1 MSSIAMRKLILIA
14 REKFAADFCADPKVF
29 DSSFWDVS
37 CFRDRA
43 FNRTNRHVY
52 FTRHGTNDQPLPADY
67 SGVVKSWLV
76 LDRRTPGN
84 MGLRLAGA
92 RILWEAIL
100 TRRGGDPE
108 AFRWTAL
115 SEEDLSQAELLMR
128 VHWAE
133 STTYKRMMS
142 LLVFT
147 RFLTSRNLCRPLY
160 YTAQT
165 PRVEDFNRHT
175 IAGQQAR
182 RDRLPT
188 EAVLNGLAD
197 IYREHAVEPRD
208 KLRAAALAI
217 LVVTGFR
224 IGELLTLPLDCEL
237 RETSGGQPRFGLR
250 YYREKSRGGRR
261 LLAVRWLTPIGAA
274 LAQEAI
280 ERIRKITHAARQ
292 RAQVLERSPHRVPL
306 PGFHWGARMTRRE
319 VALVLGC
326 DHLSVF
332 AIPPDKLPRHRIRNG
347 SYYRAFEVEAYLRSL
362 RVMHLWTVDRRD
374 GTRQKLSESLFIA
387 FRNFFHTTRSACQL
401 LVEPMLH
408 TQIADFI
415 TCRGNMKSAFEMF
428 GIREANGAFCR
439 MTTHQLRHWLN
450 HIADKGGLPV
460 ELQTRW
466 LGRENAKDTEAYRH
480 ATVSERLEWV
490 KMGMREGSLQG
501 TKADIYVELPR
512 GQREAFLDGEIQAA
526 HITAFGICLHDFAVT
541 PCPFHLNCVRGCPD
555 YLRTR
560 GNQKER
566 EHLIQIRTAT
576 EQALHAARL
585 RAAHNAGITEPWVR
599 HCEQTLDGIAK
610 ALAVDDDME
619 LGDSRSKA
627 VSRSAGCPE

>member
-14 REKFAADFCADPKVF
+14 REKFAADFGADPEMF

-43 FNRTNRHVY
+43 FNRTNRRVY
-52 FTRHGTNDQPLPADY
+52 FTRYGTDDQPLPADY

-128 VHWAE
+128 IHWAE

-142 LLVFT
+142 LLVFV
-147 RFLTSRNLCRPLY
+147 RFLASRNLCRPLY

-175 IAGQQAR
+175 IAGQEAR

-208 KLRAAALAI
+208 KLRVDALAI

-224 IGELLTLPLDCEL
+224 IGELLTLPLDCEV
-237 RETSGGQPRFGLR
+237 RETNGRQLRYGLR
-250 YYREKSRGGRR
+250 YFREKSRGGRR

-274 LAQEAI
+274 LVQEAI
-280 ERIRKITHAARQ
+280 GSIRKITHAARQ
-292 RAQVLERSPHRVPL
+292 RAKVLERSPHRVPL
-306 PGFHWGARMTRRE
+306 PGFHWGARMTQHE
-319 VALVLGC
+319 VARVLGC
-326 DHLSVF
+326 MHQSVF
-332 AIPPDKLPRHRIRNG
+332 AIPRDKLIRHRDSKG
-347 SYYRAFEVEAYLRSL
+347 TYFRAFEVEAYLRNL
-362 RVMHLWTVDRRD
+362 HGGQLWTVDRRD

-387 FRNFFHTTRSACQL
+387 FLNFFHTTRSACQL

-415 TCRGNMKSAFEMF
+415 TCRANMKSAFEKF

-466 LGRENAKDTEAYRH
+466 LGRENAKDTLLSCLQNPSRTNRDSILRSFTTTA
-480 ATVSERLEWV
+480 
-490 KMGMREGSLQG
+490 GSTAG
-501 TKADIYVELPR
+501 LPPR
-512 GQREAFLDGEIQAA
+512 PTCSD
-526 HITAFGICLHDFAVT
+526 TFA
-541 PCPFHLNCVRGCPD
+541 
-555 YLRTR
+555 
-560 GNQKER
+560 
-566 EHLIQIRTAT
+566 
-576 EQALHAARL
+576 
-585 RAAHNAGITEPWVR
+585 
-599 HCEQTLDGIAK
+599 
-610 ALAVDDDME
+610 
-619 LGDSRSKA
+619 
-627 VSRSAGCPE
+627 

>member
-1 MSSIAMRKLILIA
+1 
-14 REKFAADFCADPKVF
+14 
-29 DSSFWDVS
+29 
-37 CFRDRA
+37 
-43 FNRTNRHVY
+43 
-52 FTRHGTNDQPLPADY
+52 
-67 SGVVKSWLV
+67 
-76 LDRRTPGN
+76 
-84 MGLRLAGA
+84 
-92 RILWEAIL
+92 
-100 TRRGGDPE
+100 
-108 AFRWTAL
+108 
-115 SEEDLSQAELLMR
+115 
-128 VHWAE
+128 
-133 STTYKRMMS
+133 MMS
-142 LLVFT
+142 LLVFV
-147 RFLTSRNLCRPLY
+147 RFLASRSLCRPLY

-175 IAGQQAR
+175 IAGQEAR

-197 IYREHAVEPRD
+197 IYREYAVEPRD

-224 IGELLTLPLDCEL
+224 IGELLTLPLDCEV
-237 RETSGGQPRFGLR
+237 RETSGGQPRYGLR
-250 YYREKSRGGRR
+250 YLREKSRGGRR

-280 ERIRKITHAARQ
+280 ESIRKITHAARQ

-306 PGFHWGARMTRRE
+306 PGFHWGARMTQGE
-319 VALVLGC
+319 VARVLGC
-326 DHLSVF
+326 NHLSVF
-332 AIPPDKLPRHRIRNG
+332 TIAREKLIRHRDSNG
-347 SYYRAFEVEAYLRSL
+347 IYYRAFEVEAYLRNL
-362 RVMHLWTVDRRD
+362 RVKQLWTVDRRD

-387 FRNFFHTTRSACQL
+387 FRNFFHVTRSACPL
-401 LVEPMLH
+401 LVEPVLH
-408 TQIADFI
+408 AQISDFI
-415 TCRGNMKSAFEMF
+415 TCRGNMKSAFEKF

-490 KMGMREGSLQG
+490 KAGMREGSLHG
-501 TKADIYVELPR
+501 IKADIYVELPR

-526 HITAFGICLHDFAVT
+526 HFTAFGICLHDFAIT

-585 RAAHNAGITEPWVR
+585 RAAHNAGIAEPWVR

-619 LGDSRSKA
+619 LGDSRSMA
-627 VSRSAGCPE
+627 VSRRARCPE

>member
-1 MSSIAMRKLILIA
+1 MSSIAMRKLLLIA
-14 REKFAADFCADPKVF
+14 REKFAADFGADPAMF

-52 FTRHGTNDQPLPADY
+52 FTRYGSNDQPLPPDY
-67 SGVVKSWLV
+67 SGVVKSWLI

-100 TRRGGDPE
+100 ARRGGDPE
-108 AFRWTAL
+108 AFRWPAL

-142 LLVFT
+142 LLVFV
-147 RFLTSRNLCRPLY
+147 RFLASRSLCRPLY

-175 IAGQQAR
+175 IAGQEAR

-197 IYREHAVEPRD
+197 IYREYAVEPRD

-224 IGELLTLPLDCEL
+224 IGELLTLPLDCEV
-237 RETSGGQPRFGLR
+237 RETSGGQPRYGLR
-250 YYREKSRGGRR
+250 YLREKSRGGRR

-280 ERIRKITHAARQ
+280 ESIRKITHAARQ

-306 PGFHWGARMTRRE
+306 PGFHWGARMTQGE
-319 VALVLGC
+319 VARVLGC
-326 DHLSVF
+326 NHLSVF
-332 AIPPDKLPRHRIRNG
+332 TIAREKLIRHRDSNG
-347 SYYRAFEVEAYLRSL
+347 IYYRAFEVEAYLRNL
-362 RVMHLWTVDRRD
+362 RVKQLWTVDRRD

-387 FRNFFHTTRSACQL
+387 FRNFFHTTRSACPL
-401 LVEPMLH
+401 LVEPVLLS
-408 TQIADFI
+408 QIADFV
-415 TCRGNMKSAFEMF
+415 TCRANAKSAFERF
-428 GIREANGAFCR
+428 EIREPDGAFCR

-466 LGRENAKDTEAYRH
+466 LGRENARDTEAYRH

-490 KMGMREGSLQG
+490 KAGMREGTLSG
-501 TKADIYVELPR
+501 VKTDVYFELPLS
-512 GQREAFLDGEIQAA
+512 QREAFLEGELQAV
-526 HITAFGICLHDFAVT
+526 HFTAFGICLHDFAVT

-566 EHLIQIRTAT
+566 QHLIQIRAAT
-576 EQALHAARL
+576 EEALAAARL
-585 RAAHNAGITEPWVR
+585 QTARGASIAEPWVR
-599 HCEQTLDGIAK
+599 HCKETLDGIAK
-610 ALAVDDDME
+610 ALAVDEDE
-619 LGDSRSKA
+619 EDSGASVAFSEGGRCR
-627 VSRSAGCPE
+627 V

>member
-1 MSSIAMRKLILIA
+1 MSSAAVRKLVLIA
-14 REKFAADFCADPKVF
+14 REKFAADLGADPGMF

-37 CFRDRA
+37 CLKDRA

-52 FTRHGTNDQPLPADY
+52 FTRYGTNDQPLPTDY
-67 SGVVKSWLV
+67 SRVVKSWLI
-76 LDRRTPGN
+76 LDRRSPGN
-84 MGLRLAGA
+84 MGLRLDCA

-100 TRRGGDPE
+100 TRRGGDPA
-108 AFRWTAL
+108 AFRWPAL
-115 SEEDLSQAELLMR
+115 SEEDLSQAELLMQA
-128 VHWAE
+128 HWAQ

-147 RFLTSRNLCRPLY
+147 RFLASRNLCRPLY

-175 IAGQQAR
+175 IAGQEAR
-182 RDRLPT
+182 RDRLPS

-197 IYREHAVEPRD
+197 VYREHGVEPRD
-208 KLRAAALAI
+208 RLRAAALAI

-224 IGELLTLPLDCEL
+224 VGELLTLPLDCEV
-237 RETSGGQPRFGLR
+237 REASGGQPRYGLR
-250 YYREKSRGGRR
+250 YYREKSRGGAR

-280 ERIRKITHAARQ
+280 GRIRKITHAARQ
-292 RAQVLERSPHRVPL
+292 RAQVLENSPHRVPL
-306 PGFHWGARMTRRE
+306 PGFHWGARMTHGEIAR
-319 VALVLGC
+319 VLGC
-326 DHLSVF
+326 NHRSVF
-332 AIPPDKLPRHRIRNG
+332 AIPRDRLIRHRDSKG
-347 SYYRAFEVEAYLRSL
+347 TYFRAFEVEAYLRNL
-362 RVMHLWTVDRRD
+362 RVRQLWTVDRRD

-387 FRNFFHTTRSACQL
+387 FRNFFHSTRSACPL
-401 LVEPMLH
+401 LVEPVLL
-408 TQIADFI
+408 TQISDFI
-415 TCRGNMKSAFEMF
+415 TRKANMKSAFEKF

-466 LGRENAKDTEAYRH
+466 LGRESARDTEAYRH

-490 KMGMREGSLQG
+490 KAGMREASLQG
-501 TKADIYVELPR
+501 IKADIYFELPQA
-512 GQREAFLDGEIQAA
+512 QREAFLEGEIQAA
-526 HITAFGICLHDFAVT
+526 HFTAFGICLHDFAVT

-566 EHLIQIRTAT
+566 QHLIQIREAT
-576 EQALHAARL
+576 EQTLAV
-585 RAAHNAGITEPWVR
+585 AGLQTTRNSEIAEPWVR
-599 HCEQTLDGIAK
+599 HCKETLDGIAK

-619 LGDSRSKA
+619 PGDDGPMVSSRSG
-627 VSRSAGCPE
+627 RCPE

>member
-1 MSSIAMRKLILIA
+1 MSSVAMRKLVLIA
-14 REKFAADFCADPKVF
+14 REKFAADFCADAEMF
-29 DSSFWDVS
+29 DASFWDVS

-52 FTRHGTNDQPLPADY
+52 FTHYGTNDQPLPADY
-67 SGVVKSWLV
+67 SGAVKSWLV

-84 MGLRLAGA
+84 MGLRLAGG

-108 AFRWTAL
+108 AFRWPAL

-142 LLVFT
+142 LLVFV
-147 RFLTSRNLCRPLY
+147 RFLASRNLCRPLY

-175 IAGQQAR
+175 IAGQEAR

-224 IGELLTLPLDCEL
+224 IGELLTLPLDCEV
-237 RETSGGQPRFGLR
+237 RETSGGQLRYGLR
-250 YYREKSRGGRR
+250 YFREKSRGGRR

-292 RAQVLERSPHRVPL
+292 RAQVLENSPHRVPL
-306 PGFHWGARMTRRE
+306 PGFHWGARMTQGE

-326 DHLSVF
+326 GHLSIF
-332 AIPPDKLPRHRIRNG
+332 AIPRDKLPRHRDSKG
-347 SYYRAFEVEAYLRSL
+347 TYFRAFEVEAYLRNL
-362 RVMHLWTVDRRD
+362 RVGQLWTVDRRD

-387 FRNFFHTTRSACQL
+387 FRNFFHVTRSACPL
-401 LVEPMLH
+401 LVEPVLNS
-408 TQIADFI
+408 QISDFI
-415 TCRGNMKSAFEMF
+415 TCRANMKSAFEKF

-439 MTTHQLRHWLN
+439 MTTHRLRHWLN
-450 HIADKGGLPV
+450 YIADKGGLPV

-466 LGRENAKDTEAYRH
+466 LGRENARDTEAYRH

-490 KMGMREGSLQG
+490 KAGMREGSLQG
-501 TKADIYVELPR
+501 IKADIYVELPR
-512 GQREAFLDGEIQAA
+512 GQREAFLEGEIQAA
-526 HITAFGICLHDFAVT
+526 HFTAFGICLHDFAVT

-585 RAAHNAGITEPWVR
+585 QAAHSAGIAEPWVR

-619 LGDSRSKA
+619 LGDSRSIA

>member
-1 MSSIAMRKLILIA
+1 MSSASVRKLILIA
-14 REKFAADFCADPKVF
+14 REKFAADFSVDTEMF
-29 DSSFWDVS
+29 DSPCWDVS
-37 CFRDRA
+37 RLKDRA
-43 FNRTNRHVY
+43 FNRTNRNVY
-52 FTRHGTNDQPLPADY
+52 FTRYGTNDQPLPVEF
-67 SGVVKSWLV
+67 SRVVKSWLI
-76 LDRRTPGN
+76 LDRRSPGD
-84 MGLRLAGA
+84 MGLRLDCA
-92 RILWEAIL
+92 RILWEAII
-100 TRRGGDPE
+100 TRRRGEPT
-108 AFRWTAL
+108 AFRWPTL
-115 SEEDLSQAELLMR
+115 SEEDLSQAELLMQAR
-128 VHWAE
+128 WAQ

-142 LLVFT
+142 LLVFI
-147 RFLTSRNLCRPLY
+147 RFLASRNLCRPLY

-175 IAGQQAR
+175 IAGQEAR

-224 IGELLTLPLDCEL
+224 VGELLTLPLDCEV
-237 RETSGGQPRFGLR
+237 RETRGGQPRYGPR
-250 YYREKSRGGRR
+250 YYREKSRGGAR

-280 ERIRKITHAARQ
+280 GRIRKITRVARQ
-292 RAQVLERSPHRVPL
+292 RAQVLENSPHRVPL
-306 PGFHWGARMTRRE
+306 PAFHWGARMTRLE
-319 VALVLGC
+319 VAHILGC
-326 DHLSVF
+326 NHLSVF
-332 AIPPDKLPRHRIRNG
+332 NIPQDKLVRHRDRSGI
-347 SYYRAFEVEAYLRSL
+347 YYRAFEVEAYLRNL
-362 RVMHLWTVDRRD
+362 RVRQLWTVDRRD

-387 FRNFFHTTRSACQL
+387 FRNFFHATRSACPL
-401 LVEPMLH
+401 LVEPVLLS
-408 TQIADFI
+408 QIADFV
-415 TCRGNMKSAFEMF
+415 TCRGNMKSAFEKF
-428 GIREANGAFCR
+428 DIREPNGAFCR

-490 KMGMREGSLQG
+490 KAGMREGSLHG
-501 TKADIYVELPR
+501 TKTNIYLELPR
-512 GQREAFLDGEIQAA
+512 GQRDDFLEGEIQAA
-526 HITAFGICLHDFAVT
+526 HFTAFGICLHDFAVT

-566 EHLIQIRTAT
+566 QHLIQIRAAT
-576 EQALHAARL
+576 EQSLAGARL
-585 RAAHNAGITEPWVR
+585 QTTHHPGIAEPWVR
-599 HCEQTLDGIAK
+599 HCEETLDGIAK
-610 ALAVDDDME
+610 ALAVDDDTESDDRPMF
-619 LGDSRSKA
+619 SA
-627 VSRSAGCPE
+627 RSARCPE

>member
-1 MSSIAMRKLILIA
+1 MSSASVQKLVLIA
-14 REKFAADFCADPKVF
+14 REKFAADFGADPEMF
-29 DSSFWDVS
+29 DSPFWDVS
-37 CFRDRA
+37 CLKDRA
-43 FNRTNRHVY
+43 FNRTNRNVY
-52 FTRHGTNDQPLPADY
+52 FTRHDTNDQPLPAGF
-67 SGVVKSWLV
+67 SSVVKSWLI
-76 LDRRTPGN
+76 LDRHSPGN
-84 MGLRLAGA
+84 MGLRLATV

-100 TRRGGDPE
+100 TRCGGDPA
-108 AFRWTAL
+108 AFRWQTL

-147 RFLTSRNLCRPLY
+147 RFLASRNLCRPLY

-175 IAGQQAR
+175 IAGQEAR

-224 IGELLTLPLDCEL
+224 IGELLTLPLDCEV
-237 RETSGGQPRFGLR
+237 RETRGGQPRYGLR
-250 YYREKSRGGRR
+250 YYREKTRGGAR
-261 LLAVRWLTPIGAA
+261 LLAVRWLTPIGTE
-274 LAQEAI
+274 LAQAAI
-280 ERIRKITHAARQ
+280 SQIREITHAARQ
-292 RAQVLERSPHRVPL
+292 RAKVLELSSHRVPI
-306 PGFHWGARMTRRE
+306 PGFHWGARMTQGE
-319 VALVLGC
+319 VARVLGC
-326 DHLSVF
+326 MHGSVF
-332 AIPPDKLPRHRIRNG
+332 AIPRDKLIRHRDSKG
-347 SYYRAFEVEAYLRSL
+347 TYFRAFEVEAYLRNL
-362 RVMHLWTVDRRD
+362 HVGQLWTVDRRD

-387 FRNFFHTTRSACQL
+387 FRNFFHTTRSACQM

-408 TQIADFI
+408 AQIADFI
-415 TCRGNMKSAFEMF
+415 TCRANMKSAFEKF

-450 HIADKGGLPV
+450 HIADKGGLAV

-466 LGRENAKDTEAYRH
+466 LGRENSKDTEAYRH

-490 KMGMREGSLQG
+490 KTGMREGSLQG
-501 TKADIYVELPR
+501 IKADIYVELPR
-512 GQREAFLDGEIQAA
+512 SQREAFLDGEIQAA

-576 EQALHAARL
+576 ERALHMARL
-585 RAAHNAGITEPWVR
+585 QATHNAGIAEPWVR

-619 LGDSRSKA
+619 PGDSRSIA
-627 VSRSAGCPE
+627 LSRSAGCPE